1 MLTLAE
7 LPLSW
12 FASSLCLYSLS
23 LSLSHTHILIFLLL
37 SFSLSSSLFSNHRI
51 GKLATRNALWI
62 LEGLYLAPSGTYKV
76 QEMLQQGGWGCSHGG
91 ATGTFTPMWLM
102 VARKPLKK

>member
-1 MLTLAE
+1 MLTLA
-7 LPLSW
+7 
-12 FASSLCLYSLS
+12 FSS
-23 LSLSHTHILIFLLL
+23 
-37 SFSLSSSLFSNHRI
+37 SFSSPFPSPLPSPNHRI
-51 GKLATRNALWI
+51 GKLATRNALWV

>member
-1 MLTLAE
+1 MSVARRASCFLVPSLT
-7 LPLSW
+7 
-12 FASSLCLYSLS
+12 SLS
-23 LSLSHTHILIFLLL
+23 LSL
-37 SFSLSSSLFSNHRI
+37 FSLNHNNRI

-62 LEGLYLAPSGTYKV
+62 MEGLYLAPAGTYKV